1 MKILHL
7 LFYKNINLFYFY
19 LSFKL
24 ISYVNI
30 GVVLIEVKVEA
41 IVKVCVVTLDVV
53 VVRLVVVVVV
63 DDVVVL
69 LVVVVDVVVVIQVDD
84 DVITVNVKQYV
95 AD

>member
-19 LSFKL
+19 LSSKL

-30 GVVLIEVKVEA
+30 DVVLIEVKVEA
-41 IVKVCVVTLDVV
+41 IVEVCVVTLDVV
-53 VVRLVVVVVV
+53 VVRLVVVV

>member
-1 MKILHL
+1 M
-7 LFYKNINLFYFY
+7 FYKNINLFYFY

-41 IVKVCVVTLDVV
+41 IVEVCVVTLDVV
-53 VVRLVVVVVV
+53 VVRLVVVV

>member
-41 IVKVCVVTLDVV
+41 IVEVCVVTLDVV
-53 VVRLVVVVVV
+53 VVRLVVVV

>member
-30 GVVLIEVKVEA
+30 DVVLIEVKVEA

-53 VVRLVVVVVV
+53 VVRLVVVV

>member
-41 IVKVCVVTLDVV
+41 IVEVCVVTLDVV
-53 VVRLVVVVVV
+53 VVRLVVVVV